1 MGKVAMDTVLMR
13 AMRHSSPETKRDY
26 LMGMHEK
33 VREAMAEANREF
45 FGDDAC
51 HIFSTAA
58 EKHKP

>member
-1 MGKVAMDTVLMR
+1 MR